1 MRGTNTLIDNTGKLQ
16 VASFHVIFLKHLIA
30 LGKLFTFV
38 ASHLL
43 FPYQEKDHT
52 LQVVINIVMI
62 ILLWLL
68 KDWKNYE
75 NLKDVVSKQLFNIVN
90 WQILLSD

>member
-1 MRGTNTLIDNTGKLQ
+1 MKGTNALIDNTGKLQ
-16 VASFHVIFLKHLIA
+16 VASFHVLFLKHLIA

-52 LQVVINIVMI
+52 LQVVINILMI
-62 ILLWLL
+62 ILLWSVKGL
-68 KDWKNYE
+68 KELGKLEGSSVKTTFQYSELADT
-75 NLKDVVSKQLFNIVN
+75 SQ
-90 WQILLSD
+90 